1 MNIICSLTLSL
12 LMLPWV
18 DSPDVDY
25 QIRVQVSTGLRALTT
40 SDVVRPDVQHND
52 LLTKKRWMQIYILN
66 KREHFNTQ
74 WLV

>member
-1 MNIICSLTLSL
+1 MNIIGSLTLSL

-25 QIRVQVSTGLRALTT
+25 QLRVQVSTGLRALTT

-52 LLTKKRWMQIYILN
+52 LLKKNGGCKFTSSIN
-66 KREHFNTQ
+66 VNT
-74 WLV
+74 LTHNG

>member
-18 DSPDVDY
+18 ESPDVDY
-25 QIRVQVSTGLRALTT
+25 QLRVQVSTGLRALTT
-40 SDVVRPDVQHND
+40 SDVVRSDVQHND
-52 LLTKKRWMQIYILN
+52 ILTKKRWMQIYIHS